1 MQSASNWEARD
12 RATAAARERF
22 VAGSDCGQL
31 AVRPEI
37 LLSWHRCRDEYKI
50 DPGQS
55 RAPSADDYCDHSLK
69 NDRVVTELGSVG
81 RSLLEDVEALGGLVA
96 ITDGA
101 ARILTAWG
109 DRQALRHGE
118 QSNLA
123 PWSAWSERATGTNG
137 MGTALEYS
145 GEILVSRCEHWC
157 EGLQDWSCAGTTIR
171 DPVTGQAL
179 GVLDVSS
186 WRKPLPDTVLP
197 WLRSAVEGV
206 RAELREQ
213 ARHDM
218 SDLEAALKGRGR
230 RAPSSVFALDAG
242 GGVVAVSNKG
252 TAPGGTSLLTITVDC
267 PALRECVRKGV
278 TRARADHSWVGYVE
292 CFIPHVGDVVPFT
305 IRPVVKNNRVIG
317 ALGTLG
323 ESAGEHLSLEAR
335 STESSNGLPQRVAA
349 VEGNR
354 LIILHPQQIIFAEAE
369 RNSVWLT
376 TDRGRIRARERG
388 LERLVGQ
395 LHDSGFIRV
404 HRHFAVNAR
413 RVREIK
419 HGFRGQLSLV
429 MDPGARK
436 TVPVSRR
443 REATVRRALELLL
456 CSHSCG
462 LSVAAFLGSA
472 VGRTIGRV
480 RSRARAGWPEPRV
493 RAWCSPGVMH
503 SPRSSPWTRAWIW
516 YSASPASW
524 SPHVRSGWSH
534 TVSTAGSKEPRPPR
548 ERETGQPGFSLQ
560 LPDAGRPGVWV
571 RVQRG
576 CELAVSGA
584 QGLLVG
590 FFAPDEVDQ
599 GLCLVVGELD

>member
-22 VAGSDCGQL
+22 VAGSDCGEV

-252 TAPGGTSLLTITVDC
+252 TAPGGTSFLTITVDC
-267 PALRECVRKGV
+267 PALREFVRKGV

-456 CSHSCG
+456 CSHLCG

-480 RSRARAGWPEPRV
+480 RSRARGGLAGAEGEGVVFAGGHAFAPGRRLGRAGVDLVFGESCEPVAAPFAADGHMPWV
-493 RAWCSPGVMH
+493 RQAARNPGHLGSGKPGSRGSACSYPTPAVQVSGFG
-503 SPRSSPWTRAWIW
+503 SSAAVSLLLAVRR
-516 YSASPASW
+516 ASW
-524 SPHVRSGWSH
+524 SDSSPQMK
-534 TVSTAGSKEPRPPR
+534 STRACAS
-548 ERETGQPGFSLQ
+548 S
-560 LPDAGRPGVWV
+560 
-571 RVQRG
+571 
-576 CELAVSGA
+576 
-584 QGLLVG
+584 
-590 FFAPDEVDQ
+590 
-599 GLCLVVGELD
+599 